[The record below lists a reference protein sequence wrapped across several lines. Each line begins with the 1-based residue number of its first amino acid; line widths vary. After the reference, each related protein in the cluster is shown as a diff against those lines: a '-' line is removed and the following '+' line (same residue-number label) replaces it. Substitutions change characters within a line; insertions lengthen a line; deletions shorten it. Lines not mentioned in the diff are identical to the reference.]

1 MNRPNDLH
9 TEDWMDA
16 RVEAY
21 LDGDLPA
28 HERTVFERTLA
39 ENPVWEA
46 EVLLAR
52 EVREALRTLPEP
64 DCPSFVTDAVMARVQ
79 REARAS
85 AIEQAQG
92 WIEQHILVLW
102 RPALAMAVLVLLVVA
117 GALIGRPPQP
127 APQYADAEVQQALD
141 EVRWTLALL
150 TEVGRQTGQ
159 SVKQDVLGERV
170 VAPVQEAFTGSPSDN
185 DMQR

>member
-9 TEDWMDA
+9 TDDWMDA

-21 LDGDLPA
+21 LDGELPLQ
-28 HERTVFERTLA
+28 ERVVFERTLA
-39 ENPVWEA
+39 EDPLWEA

-52 EVREALRTLPEP
+52 EVRASLRALPQP
-64 DCPSFVTDAVMARVQ
+64 ACPSFVTDAVLAQVH

-85 AIEQAQG
+85 VVEQVQG
-92 WIEQHILVLW
+92 WIEQHVLTLW

-117 GALIGRPPQP
+117 GALVGRPPQP
-127 APQYADAEVQQALD
+127 VPQYADVEVQQALD

-150 TEVGRQTGQ
+150 SEVGRQTGQ